1 MGLLLGPVLAG
12 IFMFE
17 LERTILPTLREHM
30 SPWKRYVDDTISYI
44 KEESIEHVLSKLNGY
59 HDNIE
64 FTHEIQNDGK
74 LPFLDVLVIRK
85 DCEVETTVYRKSTN
99 NNIYLHWELFS
110 PTTWK
115 RGTLQTLFSRAF
127 KVCSNNQHLQNEIKH
142 LKKVFRD
149 INGYPNWI
157 IEQTIDKVKNQ
168 NKMTWSTQVTTNAE
182 ETEHLLMLPYKGKVG
197 KTTLKSLP
205 NTLKS
210 VIPANN
216 TCKIIYTG
224 TNLAPLFYIKDK
236 ISKEH
241 KHDLIYKV
249 QCPNLNC
256 DETYIGEI
264 GWKFS
269 ESIIDHSGR
278 DDKSHLYEHAEM

>member
-1 MGLLLGPVLAG
+1 MAG
-12 IFMFE
+12 VGSVISCLKCSVFNNAIHFSVY
-17 LERTILPTLREHM
+17 LVISNITTPLP
-30 SPWKRYVDDTISYI
+30 
-44 KEESIEHVLSKLNGY
+44 LSCNIR
-59 HDNIE
+59 HIE
-64 FTHEIQNDGK
+64 FTYEIENDGK
-74 LPFLDVLVIRK
+74 LPFLNVLVNTCK
-85 DCEVETTVYRKSTN
+85 DYKVETTVYRKSTN
-99 NNIYLHWELFS
+99 NNMYLHWQLFS
-110 PTTWK
+110 PTTWR
-115 RGTLQTLFSRAF
+115 RGMLQTLVSRAF